1 MPVAATIEDLE
12 IQLGKGVRSHR
23 LRQGLTQ
30 AELAERANVALG
42 ALKALEQGRNS
53 TTATLVKVLRALDQT
68 DWLNRLSPPVPAFSP
83 LDLPKKRNVR
93 AYGSRVRRV
102 EKPST

>member
-1 MPVAATIEDLE
+1 MAATTGDLE
-12 IQLGKGVRSHR
+12 IQLGKGVRAHR

-53 TTATLVKVLRALDQT
+53 TTATLVKVLRALGQT
-68 DWLNRLSPPVPAFSP
+68 DWLSRLSPPAPTFSP
-83 LDLPKKRNVR
+83 LDLPKKRNNK
-93 AYGSRVRRV
+93 AQNSRVRRSQ
-102 EKPST
+102 KLST

>member
-1 MPVAATIEDLE
+1 MAATIEDLE

-23 LRQGLTQ
+23 LRQDLTQ

-83 LDLPKKRNVR
+83 LDLPKKRNAR
-93 AYGSRVRRV
+93 AYGSRASRV
-102 EKPST
+102 QKPST

>member
-1 MPVAATIEDLE
+1 VPVAATIEDLE

-23 LRQGLTQ
+23 LRQDLTQ

-83 LDLPKKRNVR
+83 LDLPKKRNAR

>member
-1 MPVAATIEDLE
+1 VPVAETIEDLE
-12 IQLGKGVRSHR
+12 SQLGKGVRSHR

-68 DWLNRLSPPVPAFSP
+68 DWLNRLSPPAPAFSP
-83 LDLPKKRNVR
+83 LDLPKKRNAR

>member
-1 MPVAATIEDLE
+1 MSQTIEDLE
-12 IQLGKGVRSHR
+12 LSLGEGVRAHR

-53 TTATLVKVLRALDQT
+53 TTRTLAKVLRALGQT
-68 DWLNRLSPPVPAFSP
+68 EWVNRLSPPAPTFSP
-83 LDLPKKRNVR
+83 LALLEKSAAARR
-93 AYGSRVRRV
+93 TSRTRRSATV
-102 EKPST
+102 SA